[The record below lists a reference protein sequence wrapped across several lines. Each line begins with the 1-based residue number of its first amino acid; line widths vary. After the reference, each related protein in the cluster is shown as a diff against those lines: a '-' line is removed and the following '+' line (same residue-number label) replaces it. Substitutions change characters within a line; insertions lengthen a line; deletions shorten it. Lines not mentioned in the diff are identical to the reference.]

1 MHPRIT
7 IIALLSL
14 LSFSLA
20 LPITSGDGKRPAT
33 PLKEFYMLTYL
44 PLPAIEARFDDSIP
58 SMAPTGDD
66 PVEFK
71 NPA

>member
-14 LSFSLA
+14 LSLSLA
-20 LPITSGDGKRPAT
+20 LPVSEDAV
-33 PLKEFYMLTYL
+33 
-44 PLPAIEARFDDSIP
+44 EARFDDSIP
-58 SMAPTGDD
+58 SMAPNGDD